1 MQQSPTDKGNGQP
14 NRRAASP
21 SRRGHFA
28 FALAGVLV
36 LAMTG
41 MAEARSKGS
50 MGSRGSR
57 TFDAPP
63 ATQTAPSAAQPLQ
76 RSQTTPSQVQPR
88 PATPSAQAAQPARSR
103 FGGGFFAGLLGA
115 GLLGALFGAGL
126 FGGLGSLASILG
138 FLAQVALLGGLIYL
152 AVQFF
157 RRRQQPA
164 LAGATA
170 GASMQRSTL
179 GGMVSRGGGA
189 ASGGMRAA
197 AAAGAAPASHARGQ
211 EIVIGPDDYAAFEQ
225 ALGEVQ
231 LAYGREDVAALWTLA
246 TPEMAGYFQE
256 ELNENARKGVCEA
269 ISGVKLLQGDL
280 AEAWREGATDY
291 ATVPMRYAITE
302 RVVERASGKA
312 VTGEPEKTVEV
323 TEVWTFRRDNGA
335 SWKLSAIQQVA

>member
-1 MQQSPTDKGNGQP
+1 
-14 NRRAASP
+14 
-21 SRRGHFA
+21 
-28 FALAGVLV
+28 LAGVLV

-41 MAEARSKGS
+41 LAEARSKGS
-50 MGSRGSR
+50 TGSRGSR

-76 RSQTTPSQVQPR
+76 RTQTTPSQAQSR
-88 PATPSAQAAQPARSR
+88 PASPSAQAAQPARSR

-138 FLAQVALLGGLIYL
+138 FLAQVALIGGLVYL

-164 LAGATA
+164 LAGAPA
-170 GASMQRSTL
+170 GAPLQRSTL
-179 GGMVSRGGGA
+179 GNMISPGGGA

-197 AAAGAAPASHARGQ
+197 AAASATPVAQTRGQ

-225 ALGEVQ
+225 ALGEIQ

-256 ELNENARKGVCEA
+256 ELNENARKGVREA

-280 AEAWREGATDY
+280 AEAWREGSTDY
-291 ATVPMRYAITE
+291 ATVATRYAITE
-302 RVVERASGKA
+302 QAIDRISGTA
-312 VTGEPEKTVEV
+312 VAGEPEKAEEV
-323 TEVWTFRRDNGA
+323 SEVWTFRRDTGG